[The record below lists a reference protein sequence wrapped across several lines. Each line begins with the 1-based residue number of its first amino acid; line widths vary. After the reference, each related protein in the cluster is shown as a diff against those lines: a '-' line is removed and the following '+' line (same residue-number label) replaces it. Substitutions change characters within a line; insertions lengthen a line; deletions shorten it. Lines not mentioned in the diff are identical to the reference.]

1 MVLTRTILL
10 DFLKR
15 KYSKTTMLKT
25 VDIEVNQMSLG
36 VSTESTNK
44 SDEIKGVMRRNTK
57 IT

>member
-1 MVLTRTILL
+1 
-10 DFLKR
+10 
-15 KYSKTTMLKT
+15 MLKT